1 MSILPGDSFLYFL
14 LVRCC
19 SLSPLYLLPFCKYTC
34 SCWRLAASGFCVQTN
49 NRCESMSA
57 ISLLQ
62 RRWSLGGSRTSLLCI
77 WQRIDSFLFAADY
90 FPPGSVQNKNIDLF
104 CTGKE
109 QITRINITTGTL
121 PCSVGVWER
130 GLLQY
135 ATGLIRL
142 CVVLSQALYVVPSQ
156 EFVQNLCDVFKNQ
169 TWMVLFV
176 WSTS

>member
-1 MSILPGDSFLYFL
+1 MFL
-14 LVRCC
+14 LKVSSFWILCTNKQSMREYVCNF
-19 SLSPLYLLPFCKYTC
+19 SP
-34 SCWRLAASGFCVQTN
+34 SAAL
-49 NRCESMSA
+49 
-57 ISLLQ
+57 ISLVTDAMVLQ
-62 RRWSLGGSRTSLLCI
+62 RRGGSRTSLLCI
-77 WQRIDSFLFAADY
+77 WQRIDSFFFAAAY

-156 EFVQNLCDVFKNQ
+156 ELVQNLCDVFKNQ